1 MARPL
6 SEEKRTQLILSAIDC
21 IDEHGLSA
29 STAMIAKTAGV
40 SAGSLFTYF
49 HSKDEL
55 INTVYAHIMGEIA
68 DVVMADFPKNA
79 PFFTQ
84 LEHWWHHYVDWGV
97 ANPKLRQVAKQI
109 ALSVHLTTQTVQQV
123 QAVYGEMWQIFQHEI
138 DKNRFYAPLEFS
150 VTMMQQMAEATILYI
165 IANPA
170 EADKSKQTGLAM
182 VKRAIVR

>member
-40 SAGSLFTYF
+40 STGSLFTYF
-49 HSKDEL
+49 NSKDEL
-55 INTVYAHIMGEIA
+55 INTVYVYIMDTIA

-84 LEHWWHHYVDWGV
+84 LEHWWNCYVDWGV
-97 ANPKLRQVAKQI
+97 ANLKQRQVAKQI
-109 ALSVHLTTQTVQQV
+109 ALSVHLTEQTRQQV
-123 QAVYGEMWQIFQHEI
+123 QNIYHEMRQIFQHEI
-138 DKNRFYAPLEFS
+138 DNNRFYAPLEFS
-150 VTMMQQMAEATILYI
+150 VTMMEQMAEATILHI
-165 IANPA
+165 IANKVG
-170 EADKSKQTGLAM
+170 ADKSKQTGLAM